1 MNKKTKSNKFYQIY
15 TLLFFF
21 LPLISKGDSG
31 DLIEY
36 NFQDNISLDVIQSGL
51 IIAGGGL
58 GFSPPEFTI
67 STYDIRYES
76 QDPDGNLDT
85 LSGLVTV
92 PNSTTQAFPILS
104 YQHGTGVLDT
114 DAPSNTG
121 LSFFNIEI
129 LAVGFLA
136 TSSGFVTIFPDYVG
150 MANPNEY
157 HPYHIKDSYVRA
169 VVHLIKAVK
178 QLSQTLTQEESFQYN
193 DQLFLAGYSEGG
205 YATLAAQSVIELSYN
220 DEFHITASFPM
231 AGAYDLAGTMVD
243 YFLSEPEYENPYY
256 VPYVLTSHIWYYQ
269 GLDTDLNIYF
279 EPYWAETLPT
289 LYNGTFSGSEINNML
304 PDNVLDILIDSV
316 LTDFTN
322 NEDHFLRQTLS
333 QNTLLNWVPE
343 SPTFLYHGIADDQV
357 PHENSVVAYNAFQD
371 NGASNVVLELLPES
385 AGGHTDAAI
394 PSIISVYALMTEY
407 MMINQ
412 KGDIDGDGE
421 VTLIDQAYLSA
432 TIMND
437 LSSSDF
443 QNWLADCN
451 YDDEKNVI
459 DILMISD
466 IAESGGF

>member
-1 MNKKTKSNKFYQIY
+1 MKVFQKYIFI
-15 TLLFFF
+15 LFLFQWKAKAD
-21 LPLISKGDSG
+21 PG

-36 NFQDNISLDVIQSGL
+36 NFQESISLDVIQTGL

-85 LSGLVTV
+85 LSGLVAI

-104 YQHGTGVLDT
+104 YQHGTGILDS

-121 LSFFNIEI
+121 LSLFNIEI

-136 TSSGFVTIFPDYVG
+136 TSSGFITIFPDYVG
-150 MANPNEY
+150 MANSNVY
-157 HPYHIKDSYVRA
+157 HPYHIKDSYTRA
-169 VVHLIKAVK
+169 VIHMIRAVK
-178 QLSQTLTQEESFQYN
+178 LLSQTLIEEESFQYN

-205 YATLAAQSVIELSYN
+205 YATLAAQAGIEHLYN
-220 DEFHITASFPM
+220 EEFHITASFPM

-269 GLDTDLNIYF
+269 GLDTDLNMYF
-279 EPYWAETLPT
+279 EPYWAETLPN
-289 LYNGTFSGSEINNML
+289 LYDGTFSGGEINNML

-322 NEDHFLRQTLS
+322 NDDQFLRQTLS
-333 QNTLLNWVPE
+333 ENTLLNWVPE
-343 SPTFLYHGIADDQV
+343 SPTYLYHGIADDQV
-357 PHENSVVAYNAFQD
+357 PYENSVVAYNDFQS

-385 AGGHTDAAI
+385 AGGHTSAAI
-394 PSIISVYALMTEY
+394 PSIIAGYTLMTEY

-412 KGDIDGDGE
+412 KGDMDGDGD

-432 TIMND
+432 MIIND
-437 LSSSDF
+437 LSSTDF

-451 YDDEKNVI
+451 YDEEKDVF

-466 IAESGGF
+466 MAE

>member
-1 MNKKTKSNKFYQIY
+1 MKERLKSKKFYQKY
-15 TLLFFF
+15 SLLLFF
-21 LPLISKGDSG
+21 LPLITKGDSG

-36 NFQDNISLDVIQSGL
+36 NFQESISLDVIQTGL

-67 STYDIRYES
+67 STYDVKYES
-76 QDPDGNLDT
+76 ENSDGVLDT
-85 LSGLVTV
+85 LSGLVAI
-92 PNSTTQAFPILS
+92 PNSTTMAFPILS

-114 DAPSNTG
+114 DAPSITG
-121 LSFFNIEI
+121 LSLLNIEI

-136 TSSGFVTIFPDYVG
+136 TSTGFITIFPDYVG
-150 MANPNEY
+150 MANPNVY

-169 VVHLIKAVK
+169 VVHMIRAVN
-178 QLSQTLTQEESFQYN
+178 QLSQTLNEGETFQYN

-205 YATLAAQSVIELSYN
+205 YATLAAQSGIEQLYN
-220 DEFHITASFPM
+220 DEFQITASFPM

-269 GLDTDLNIYF
+269 GLDTDLNMYF
-279 EPYWAETLPT
+279 EPYWAESLPT
-289 LYNGTFSGSEINNML
+289 LYNGTFSGGEINNIL

-322 NEDHFLRQTLS
+322 NEDQFLRQTLS
-333 QNTLLNWVPE
+333 QNTLLNWTPD
-343 SPTFLYHGIADDQV
+343 SPTYLYHGIADDQV
-357 PHENSVVAYNAFQD
+357 PHENSVVAYSAFQS

-385 AGGHTDAAI
+385 AGGHTSAAI
-394 PSIISVYALMTEY
+394 PSIIAGYNLMTEF
-407 MMINQ
+407 MVINQ
-412 KGDIDGDGE
+412 KGDMDGDGD
-421 VTLIDQAYLSA
+421 VTIDDQGYLSVL
-432 TIMND
+432 IIND
-437 LSSSDF
+437 LSSTDF

-451 YDDEKNVI
+451 YDGEKDVI

-466 IAESGGF
+466 MVE